1 MRGSAGISPADAE
14 REFGSSEGALDG
26 GISVYPAFSNFL
38 CFNHM
43 QKMVSRLAIKA
54 GTSP

>member
-26 GISVYPAFSNFL
+26 GIHISVSSIQQLLVFQSHAKDGEPTCN
-38 CFNHM
+38 
-43 QKMVSRLAIKA
+43 
-54 GTSP
+54 